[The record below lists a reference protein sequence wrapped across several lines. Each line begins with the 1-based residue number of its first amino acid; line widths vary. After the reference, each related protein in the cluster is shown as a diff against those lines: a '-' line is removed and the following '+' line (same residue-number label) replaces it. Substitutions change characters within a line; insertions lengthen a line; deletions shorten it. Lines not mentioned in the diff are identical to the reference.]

1 VSVRDAIVLEGPRKA
16 LLHARLD
23 ALSAGTDA
31 AARIAVDPLA
41 FARRYP
47 DPRDAEIAGMVAAF
61 LAYGRVDL
69 FRPVVARVLAT
80 ADARGGPRAY
90 VETFDPARDGADL
103 ADVVY
108 RWNRGIDFTLL
119 FAALRLVITAHGG
132 LEPLFAGW
140 RSSDGDVGRVLANGV
155 EALRAA
161 AIEVAPACGVRARSF
176 EALPRGFRMFL
187 PSPTDGSACKRWNLY
202 LRWMARPADG
212 VDLGLWTAIPTR
224 ALVVPLDTHVGRI
237 ANLVGLTRRT
247 DGSWRTAVEITR
259 NLARLDPDDPV
270 RFDFALAH
278 LGISGQCR
286 AERDDAICPKCPLRP
301 VCVHGA

>member
-1 VSVRDAIVLEGPRKA
+1 VTVRTVLREPRRS
-16 LLHARLD
+16 LLHARLE
-23 ALSAGTDA
+23 ALSAAVDA
-31 AARIAVDPLA
+31 PARIATDPIA
-41 FARRYP
+41 FARRYA
-47 DPRDAEIAGMVAAF
+47 DPRDAEIAGLVAAM
-61 LAYGRVDL
+61 LAFGRVDL
-69 FRPVVARVLAT
+69 FRPVVARILAT
-80 ADARGGPRAY
+80 ADGRGGPRAY
-90 VETFDPARDGADL
+90 VEAFVPDRDGADL

-119 FAALRLVITAHGG
+119 FATLRRVIGRHGG

-140 RSSDGDVGRVLANGV
+140 RPTHGDVGRALDQGV
-155 EALRAA
+155 SALRAA
-161 AIEVAPACGVRARSF
+161 AVEVAPSCGIPARSF
-176 EALPRGFRMFL
+176 ADLPRGFRYFL
-187 PSPTDGSACKRWNLY
+187 PSPSDGSACKRWNMY

-212 VDLGLWTAIPTR
+212 VDLGLWTAVPTR

-247 DGSWRTAVEITR
+247 DGSWRTAVEVTR

-278 LGISGQCR
+278 LGISGRCR
-286 AERDDAICPKCPLRP
+286 GERDDAICPACPLQP